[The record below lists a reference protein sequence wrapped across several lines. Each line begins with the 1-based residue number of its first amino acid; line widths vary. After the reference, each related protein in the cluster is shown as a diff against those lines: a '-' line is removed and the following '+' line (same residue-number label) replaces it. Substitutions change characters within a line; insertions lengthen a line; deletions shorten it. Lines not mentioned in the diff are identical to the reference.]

1 MTEIN
6 ELKSWIA
13 HAEEDFAAAKAL
25 IRLKKP
31 LLSGASFHAQQSA
44 EKYLKALLIL
54 KDIDFPK
61 THDLPTLNT
70 MCNEAGILSGL
81 IPQQLIDLTE
91 YAVHRRYPGDQPTV
105 EEAKDAIEI
114 AKSVRNFARKYLGLE
129 K

>member
-1 MTEIN
+1 MARSCRGRFRCGQSIN
-6 ELKSWIA
+6 SSQ
-13 HAEEDFAAAKAL
+13 
-25 IRLKKP
+25 KP
-31 LLSGASFHAQQSA
+31 LLLGACFHAQQSA

-61 THDLPTLNT
+61 PHDLPTLNT
-70 MCNEAGILSGL
+70 MCNETGILSGL

-91 YAVHRRYPGDQPTV
+91 YAVHRRYPGDQPTA

-114 AKSVRNFARKYLGLE
+114 AKSVRSFARKYLGLE